1 MNNVFDILYIFESN
15 SQINILSQM
24 CSVPLDLFSM
34 LEKNPGNE
42 HITDAMRALNKKH
55 SQNALLPSYATLG
68 RSGGARGMSKSRAS
82 TIALGSKSNAVD
94 ARKMYN
100 EVNMISRY
108 CAVRARTQNFI

>member
-1 MNNVFDILYIFESN
+1 
-15 SQINILSQM
+15 M

-68 RSGGARGMSKSRAS
+68 RAGGARGMPRPRAS
-82 TIALGSKSNAVD
+82 TIALGAKSNVD
-94 ARKMYN
+94 AKKMYN
-100 EVNMISRY
+100 EVSIISRY
-108 CAVRARTQNFI
+108 RTCEGVYAVFI